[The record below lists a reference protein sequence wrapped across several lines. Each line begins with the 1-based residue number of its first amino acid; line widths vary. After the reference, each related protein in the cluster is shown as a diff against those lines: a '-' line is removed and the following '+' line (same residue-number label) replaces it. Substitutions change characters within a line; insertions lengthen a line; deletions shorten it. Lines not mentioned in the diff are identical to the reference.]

1 MWERE
6 VTKFLQLIKLFFVVD
21 CSDYRETAFIYAITS
36 AGATFSVTR
45 ACRMGQ
51 LSNCGCRKPK
61 RKVAASSQVLTNN
74 LIATQPRNVYPAR
87 DNMNNLPNQVFPG
100 ENNEFEWGGCS
111 DNIHYGY
118 TISKQLMAKNRG
130 KDGRSMVIE
139 HNNEAGRL
147 VSSAFPRCTKYC
159 FDLPKPFLL
168 VLISTRQSSPP
179 LLITILHLNRLCSYI
194 RINQTKLNRACGQ
207 RRYQRHSSEQG
218 LLWKGCETI
227 VLQLSLSNKLVY
239 S

>member
-21 CSDYRETAFIYAITS
+21 CSDFRETAFIYAITS

-194 RINQTKLNRACGQ
+194 RINQT
-207 RRYQRHSSEQG
+207 
-218 LLWKGCETI
+218 
-227 VLQLSLSNKLVY
+227 
-239 S
+239 

>member
-1 MWERE
+1 
-6 VTKFLQLIKLFFVVD
+6 
-21 CSDYRETAFIYAITS
+21 
-36 AGATFSVTR
+36 
-45 ACRMGQ
+45 MGQ

-194 RINQTKLNRACGQ
+194 RINQT
-207 RRYQRHSSEQG
+207 
-218 LLWKGCETI
+218 
-227 VLQLSLSNKLVY
+227 
-239 S
+239 

>member
-61 RKVAASSQVLTNN
+61 RKVAASSQVLPNN

-168 VLISTRQSSPP
+168 VLISTRRSSPP
-179 LLITILHLNRLCSYI
+179 YHDITFKYALQLHTYQPNLIVHAGREGI
-194 RINQTKLNRACGQ
+194 RDTLQNRAFCG
-207 RRYQRHSSEQG
+207 
-218 LLWKGCETI
+218 KA
-227 VLQLSLSNKLVY
+227 VKQLSYNY
-239 S
+239 H